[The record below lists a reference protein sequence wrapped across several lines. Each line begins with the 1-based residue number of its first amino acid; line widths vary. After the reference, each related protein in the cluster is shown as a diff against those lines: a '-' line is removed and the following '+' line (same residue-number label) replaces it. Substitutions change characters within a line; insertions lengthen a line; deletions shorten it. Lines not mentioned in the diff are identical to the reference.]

1 MALVPPLP
9 SIPSHLFH
17 TNAVIYPLTNSHSPV
32 DWKIR
37 DSPPGNNRFGI
48 KYPFILGEDVA
59 GEVLHLGSGVK
70 HLQRGDRVFAH
81 ALGLGAGDAACT

>member
-1 MALVPPLP
+1 MKHNSL
-9 SIPSHLFH
+9 H
-17 TNAVIYPLTNSHSPV
+17 TCPIYSLAHEDHIANKSQSPV

-59 GEVLHLGSGVK
+59 GEVLHVGSGVK
-70 HLQRGDRVFAH
+70 HLQKGDRVFAH
-81 ALGLGAGDAACT
+81 ALGLGAGDTACM

>member
-1 MALVPPLP
+1 MEHIHCTFVP
-9 SIPSHLFH
+9 HTLFCVQIILA
-17 TNAVIYPLTNSHSPV
+17 NKFYSPV

-59 GEVLHLGSGVK
+59 GEVLHLGSGIK
-70 HLQRGDRVFAH
+70 HLQKGDRVFAH
-81 ALGLGAGDAACT
+81 ALGLGAGDTACK